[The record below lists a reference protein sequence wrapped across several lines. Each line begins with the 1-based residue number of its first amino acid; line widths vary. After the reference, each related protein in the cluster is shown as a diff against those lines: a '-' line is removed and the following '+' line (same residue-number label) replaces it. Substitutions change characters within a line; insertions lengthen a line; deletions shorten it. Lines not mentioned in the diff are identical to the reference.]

1 MILIFSQN
9 AWFNCVI
16 CAEDRGAG
24 GYPPT
29 SSMSR
34 SSEPKIELVFYLDV
48 WYNKENISSFAFPAF
63 LANKNP
69 PLFGVRGFL
78 FKTELPMC

>member
-24 GYPPT
+24 GHPPA
-29 SSMSR
+29 SSVSR
-34 SSEPKIELVFYLDV
+34 SVESKIGL
-48 WYNKENISSFAFPAF
+48 IA
-63 LANKNP
+63 KNGTCV
-69 PLFGVRGFL
+69 LSV
-78 FKTELPMC
+78 CVVY